1 MHCLDLL
8 KPKGYDTENI
18 RIDLGKLRR
27 DDTIGSRSVHAFPSQ
42 TAEMPTHASGD
53 TTVRGLG
60 SGLWNSHPKN
70 YGKGGRSCRV
80 TKNQH
85 ALIRKYGINMCR
97 QAFRERAGEIGFV
110 KYHRPPQLGTAGTDF
125 REGDSV

>member
-1 MHCLDLL
+1 
-8 KPKGYDTENI
+8 
-18 RIDLGKLRR
+18 
-27 DDTIGSRSVHAFPSQ
+27 
-42 TAEMPTHASGD
+42 MPTHASGD

-110 KYHRPPQLGTAGTDF
+110 KYAPNPHTTSFGKKRRQ
-125 REGDSV
+125 RNSEGGDNFWRQSTV

>member
-1 MHCLDLL
+1 M
-8 KPKGYDTENI
+8 TF
-18 RIDLGKLRR
+18 
-27 DDTIGSRSVHAFPSQ
+27 GSRSVLASLSQ
-42 TAEMPTHASGD
+42 TADMPTHASGD

-110 KYHRPPQLGTAGTDF
+110 KYHRPPQLGTLPFSQLKHVRSSSIVKVNACVDYHPGRLKF
-125 REGDSV
+125 